1 MNRHHAWIRT
11 LKTLAIVLAVTGIA
25 GAAADLAS
33 PQGAVTLAYKL
44 APGATLAYKQSGTQ
58 TQDLDMMGQTMS
70 TVSSS
75 SMDLTL
81 KGKAPKDGN
90 LLLGVTIDGMTVS
103 VQSPQGD
110 INPDLAGILGKS
122 FDLVLSPLGK
132 EIDVS
137 GAAVLQLDMGQSGR
151 RDLTSNFQAFFPDLP
166 DHAVKTGDQWPSED
180 VVVQKSDQGD
190 IRLNFKNDHTLDG
203 FETIDGRECARIKT
217 IVKGTMSGA
226 LNQGGVALALD
237 AKLEGTSTWYFDA
250 KAGVLVKSES
260 KATMGG
266 VISIESMNMTIGFSG
281 EQKATTGLVKK

>member
-1 MNRHHAWIRT
+1 MNRHHAWTRT
-11 LKTLAIVLAVTGIA
+11 LKILAFVLAVAGIA
-25 GAAADLAS
+25 GAAADTAA
-33 PQGAVTLAYKL
+33 PQGAVTLAYKF
-44 APGATLAYKQSGTQ
+44 APGTTLVYKETGTQ

-90 LLLGVTIDGMTVS
+90 LIIGVTIDGMTLN

-110 INPDLAGILGKS
+110 VTPDLSAILGKS

-137 GAAVLQLDMGQSGR
+137 GAAVFQVDMGQSGR

-166 DHAVKTGDQWPSED
+166 DHPVKIGDKWPSED
-180 VVVQKSDQGD
+180 AILQKSDQGE
-190 IRLNFKNDHTLDG
+190 IHLNFKNDNTLDG
-203 FETIDGRECARIKT
+203 FETIDGRECARIKV
-217 IVKGTMSGA
+217 IVKGTMTGA
-226 LNQGGVALALD
+226 LNQGGVALTLD
-237 AKLEGTSTWYFDA
+237 AKLEGTQTWYFDA
-250 KAGVLVKSES
+250 KAGAYVKSEM

-266 VISIESMNMTIGFSG
+266 VIAIESMNMTIGFSG
-281 EQKATTGLVKK
+281 EQKAAIGLVKK